1 MRLWHK
7 DLISV
12 LPEMQLKWQWRECC
26 LIAKALLENNLNHVL
41 VNRVKDYP
49 TEHFFQYCGMVFRE
63 MQKRGYKVDKN
74 RLLQYA
80 ILYEVQAFEN
90 EPIEYDNLF
99 DCYVKGKFIRWHYSR
114 YLKQCLCNLEEKAM
128 CGGIPPKEW
137 EKVVEKFGEY
147 FDLWRG

>member
-1 MRLWHK
+1 MRIWHK

-12 LPEMQLKWQWRECC
+12 LPEMQLKGQWRECC

-49 TEHFFQYCGMVFRE
+49 TEHFFQYCSMVFRE

-74 RLLQYA
+74 RLLHYA

-99 DCYVKGKFIRWHYSR
+99 DCYVKGKFIRWHHNR
-114 YLKQCLCNLEEKAM
+114 YRVQCIYNLQEKFD
-128 CGGIPPKEW
+128 CGGISQEEW
-137 EKVVEKFGEY
+137 NKIKDKFADR
-147 FDLWRG
+147 FDIIW